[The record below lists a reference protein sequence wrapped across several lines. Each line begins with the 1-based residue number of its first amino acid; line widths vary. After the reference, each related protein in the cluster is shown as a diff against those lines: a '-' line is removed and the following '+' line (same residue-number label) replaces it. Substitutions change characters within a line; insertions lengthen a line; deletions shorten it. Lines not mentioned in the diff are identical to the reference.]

1 MALEK
6 LDTQIR
12 REQIIEA
19 ALGLIAAQGVRQL
32 SVAALARR
40 VGLVPSAL
48 YRHFKN
54 KQEIVSAAVEHIRG
68 RVGENLKEVCAAT
81 PHALERLEMVMM
93 RVVKMIREL
102 QAMPRIVF
110 AEGVSD
116 QPEPKR
122 YAYEMLKGVLAE
134 LESILRQGQERGE
147 VRQDIDAAS
156 LAVMFWSQIP
166 ALVILWKLSD
176 GRFDVTR
183 QAERSWKLFR
193 EVLQAR

>member
-6 LDTQIR
+6 LDTEIR

-19 ALGLIAAQGVRQL
+19 ALSLIAAQGVRQL

-48 YRHFKN
+48 YRHFKS
-54 KQEIVSAAVEHIRG
+54 KQEILQAAVQHIRG
-68 RVGENLKEVCAAT
+68 KVGENLKEVCAST
-81 PHALERLEMVMM
+81 PNALERLELVLM

-110 AEGVSD
+110 AEGISD

-134 LESILRQGQERGE
+134 LESIMRQGQERGE
-147 VRQDIDAAS
+147 VRSDLDAAS

-166 ALVILWKLSD
+166 ALVILWQMSD
-176 GRFDVTR
+176 GRFDVTH
-183 QAERSWKLFR
+183 QAERSWKLFQ
-193 EVLQAR
+193 EGIQAR

>member
-1 MALEK
+1 MAMEK
-6 LDTQIR
+6 LDTEVR

-19 ALGLIAAQGVRQL
+19 ALGLIAAHGVRQL

-81 PHALERLEMVMM
+81 PNALERLELIMM

-110 AEGVSD
+110 AEGISD

-122 YAYEMLKGVLAE
+122 YAYEMLKGLLAE

-166 ALVILWKLSD
+166 ALVILWKMSD
-176 GRFDVTR
+176 GGFDVTR

-193 EVLQAR
+193 EVLQPR